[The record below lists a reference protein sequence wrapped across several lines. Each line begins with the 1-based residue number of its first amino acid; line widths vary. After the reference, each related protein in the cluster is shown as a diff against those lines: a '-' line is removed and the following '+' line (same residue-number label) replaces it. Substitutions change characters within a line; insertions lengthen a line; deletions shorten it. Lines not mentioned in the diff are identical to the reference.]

1 MTAARGQLK
10 EVALKQGFAALN
22 DMIATSHSLSP
33 FSTHLIQEDLI
44 DFADHIIE
52 DALQK
57 NASDIHIEPYEK
69 TCRIRYRRDGLLY
82 EVANAPLST
91 AFRLITRLKVL
102 AKLDI
107 SARRL
112 PQDGHFQF
120 HQRDIRVNTCPT
132 IFGEKMV
139 LRLLD
144 LTQISLNIEHFG
156 FNEQQKK
163 LFLHKISQ
171 PNGMI
176 LVTGPTGSGKTVT
189 LYSALNY
196 LNTAEKNISTV
207 EDPVEIQLNGIN
219 QVNINSKIHLE
230 FSTILRTLLRQDP
243 DVVMVGE
250 IRDKDTA
257 EIAIQAAQTGHLVL
271 STLHTNSALETI
283 NRLQSMGIAS
293 SALFVCKVDKT

>member
-22 DMIATSHSLSP
+22 DMIATSHSINPLS
-33 FSTHLIQEDLI
+33 HLLIQDNLI
-44 DFADHIIE
+44 DFADHLIE
-52 DALQK
+52 DALEK

-69 TCRIRYRRDGLLY
+69 ICRIRYRRDGLLY
-82 EVANAPLST
+82 EVTNAPLPT

-107 SARRL
+107 SERRL

-189 LYSALNY
+189 LYSALDY
-196 LNTAEKNISTV
+196 LNTSEKNISTI
-207 EDPVEIQLNGIN
+207 EDPIEIQLHGIN
-219 QVNINSKIHLE
+219 QLHVQPKIGLH
-230 FSTILRTLLRQDP
+230 FSTALRAFLRQDP
-243 DVVMVGE
+243 DIIMVGE
-250 IRDKDTA
+250 IRDQETA
-257 EIAIQAAQTGHLVL
+257 EIEKCNPILGCTC
-271 STLHTNSALETI
+271 S
-283 NRLQSMGIAS
+283 
-293 SALFVCKVDKT
+293 